1 MLLTNSYII
10 KTANITKTSVYHL
23 SLRAV
28 QGFADKDW
36 MQGDSVPTEHSLSS
50 WEQQITSGVFSS
62 RRAGEHRK
70 EYSLEPSLKV
80 VPSFLPHFIGW
91 RELYRQIHTK
101 QGSTSHTQWK
111 GVADLHT
118 KQHGYC
124 QQCRIWTVYHFGF
137 LTVDREDG
145 RLKCLSSTADEKSG
159 THWARLKINGV
170 VRGLV

>member
-70 EYSLEPSLKV
+70 EYVWNRASKWYHRSYPILSVEGSYIDK
-80 VPSFLPHFIGW
+80 STQS
-91 RELYRQIHTK
+91 REVHLTHNGRALQIYIQNNMDTVSNVGFG
-101 QGSTSHTQWK
+101 QSTTLDS
-111 GVADLHT
+111 
-118 KQHGYC
+118 
-124 QQCRIWTVYHFGF
+124 
-137 LTVDREDG
+137 
-145 RLKCLSSTADEKSG
+145 
-159 THWARLKINGV
+159 
-170 VRGLV
+170 